1 MNVLLSSANNKVPLL
16 KALQN
21 AVKRI
26 VPDGIVTAGDI
37 NAKVLTRYF
46 SDAFWHMPSTTE
58 SNVSHII
65 SELVRLNITHVLPT
79 RDGELLFWARLKPKL
94 KTLNIAVL
102 VSDPSVVE
110 VCLDKLAF
118 GQLPISSV
126 IPTYDRLPEGDNSE
140 WVVKERYGA
149 GSQSLGIKLATNN
162 ALAHA
167 NELTNP
173 IFQPYYNGQ
182 EISIDGWLTHDS
194 KVKALVCRV
203 RDIVVN
209 GESQVTYTL
218 PDCPFEDVFTDILEA
233 LKLTGPVV
241 LQAIISE
248 NTAWI
253 LECNSRFGGASTLGI
268 QAGVDSLYWSL
279 CESSGIN
286 ITDIEVK
293 MATKSVRQVRV
304 AVDFYL

>member
-1 MNVLLSSANNKVPLL
+1 MNVLISSANNKVPLL
-16 KALQN
+16 KALQD

-26 VPDGIVTAGDI
+26 SPDGKVTAGDS

-46 SDAFWHMPSTTE
+46 SDAFWHMPNTTDSNE
-58 SNVSHII
+58 SLII
-65 SELVRLNITHVLPT
+65 SELIRLNITHVLPT
-79 RDGELLFWARLKPKL
+79 RDGELLFWAKLKPAL
-94 KTLNIAVL
+94 RTLNILVL

-110 VCLDKLAF
+110 ICLDKLAF

-126 IPTYDRLPEGDNSE
+126 IPTYDKLPKGNDSQ

-149 GSQSLGIKLATNN
+149 GSQSLGIRLSSDN

-167 NELTNP
+167 NELNNP
-173 IFQPYYNGQ
+173 VFQPYCEGQ
-182 EISIDGWLTHDS
+182 EISVDGWLTQDS

-203 RDIVVN
+203 RDVVIN

-218 PDCPFEDVFTDILEA
+218 PDCPFQELFTEILEA
-233 LKLTGPVV
+233 LKLSGPVV

-253 LECNSRFGGASTLGI
+253 IECNSRFGGASTLGI

-286 ITDIEVK
+286 IRDIQVE
-293 MATKSVRQVRV
+293 MSTQSIRQVRT
-304 AVDFYL
+304 AVDYYY

>member
-1 MNVLLSSANNKVPLL
+1 M
-16 KALQN
+16 
-21 AVKRI
+21 
-26 VPDGIVTAGDI
+26 
-37 NAKVLTRYF
+37 
-46 SDAFWHMPSTTE
+46 
-58 SNVSHII
+58 
-65 SELVRLNITHVLPT
+65 
-79 RDGELLFWARLKPKL
+79 
-94 KTLNIAVL
+94 
-102 VSDPSVVE
+102 
-110 VCLDKLAF
+110 
-118 GQLPISSV
+118 
-126 IPTYDRLPEGDNSE
+126 
-140 WVVKERYGA
+140 
-149 GSQSLGIKLATNN
+149 
-162 ALAHA
+162 
-167 NELTNP
+167 
-173 IFQPYYNGQ
+173 
-182 EISIDGWLTHDS
+182 
-194 KVKALVCRV
+194 
-203 RDIVVN
+203 VN

-253 LECNSRFGGASTLGI
+253 IECNSRFGGASTLGI